1 MDDGRLNIYECL
13 DVPKS
18 SAETVAD
25 DERSGVYV
33 LELNSGAI
41 YVGKSDDFQ
50 RRIQQHRSNGPR
62 AAAWVKEQG
71 GVRKCLAPRV
81 PRTDDLNDWE
91 RKETLVRMMIHGP
104 EKVRGWEFTEP
115 GPLTLEHCAT
125 IKTLMFGDGDL
136 CRKCGGSGHFAAQ
149 CKNLKCLGSSFLTGC
164 SCIKRIVRENL
175 PIWWHR
181 QQWRSNIRV
190 NLQQSPRKPDYVQT
204 VQKKRG
210 KEEQEE
216 EDMREI

>member
-1 MDDGRLNIYECL
+1 MLPSDGAASDAAAASTLQLTEGQRERIERNRAMALQRRQAAASSPPTPDVQHISQSPTVTPASKEGKVSAGHKKSRLVLDDSDCGQKKARLTMDDGRLNIYECL

-25 DERSGVYV
+25 DERAGVYV

-41 YVGKSDDFQ
+41 YVGKSDDLQ

-81 PRTDDLNDWE
+81 PPTDDLNDWE

-104 EKVRGWEFTEP
+104 EKVR
-115 GPLTLEHCAT
+115 A
-125 IKTLMFGDGDL
+125 
-136 CRKCGGSGHFAAQ
+136 GSLLSQA
-149 CKNLKCLGSSFLTGC
+149 
-164 SCIKRIVRENL
+164 
-175 PIWWHR
+175 P
-181 QQWRSNIRV
+181 
-190 NLQQSPRKPDYVQT
+190 
-204 VQKKRG
+204 
-210 KEEQEE
+210 
-216 EDMREI
+216 